1 MHDDSETGLYNTL
14 RILRYI
20 LPNFHGQNSVKK
32 STKQYNGEIVIF
44 ELHTIQKCLKCQLSL
59 FFSDINFCDFCHP
72 NWDLLRDTGDGT
84 KLKLVK
90 CE

>member
-32 STKQYNGEIVIF
+32 STKQYNGEIVVF
-44 ELHTIQKCLKCQLSL
+44 ELHTTQKGLKCQFSL
-59 FFSDINFCDFCHP
+59 FSSDINFFVIFVI
-72 NWDLLRDTGDGT
+72 RIGT
-84 KLKLVK
+84 FYVIRVMVLN
-90 CE
+90 